1 MHRLERSDQIARGHR
16 LREVSTR
23 SLTASTLNQVRMKV
37 PGIDDAPARP
47 WTGDQLPNLLVVGL
61 RLRTAKYMTNGE
73 GLAETIRLTRAG

>member
-1 MHRLERSDQIARGHR
+1 
-16 LREVSTR
+16 
-23 SLTASTLNQVRMKV
+23 MKV